1 MATIANLSFP
11 GEVASVDVVS
21 PPITAR
27 FPVPPTAW
35 GFMTDVLE
43 AVGDIEGLSTPYYM
57 MGAVAA
63 EGSYLEPTR
72 GQIWPRIG

>member
-11 GEVASVDVVS
+11 EEVTSIDTT
-21 PPITAR
+21 PLPITSR

-35 GFMTDVLE
+35 GFMTDGETELIV
-43 AVGDIEGLSTPYYM
+43 EGLTAPYYL